1 MTKDHLELALKA
13 GNLAR
18 NYEKANTGCAQSTVA
33 GILDALEI
41 SGDEVFK
48 SASGL
53 ADGLGLSGNCTCGA
67 LMGGA
72 LVISFLF
79 GRERKDFSDPLA
91 GMKAYELSKV
101 LHDEFMEKYKTC
113 RCNDIQES
121 LMGRHFNLWD
131 DGEFEKAIE
140 ADMLTHCSKLVGSV
154 AEMTMKLIMKEKGEG

>member
-101 LHDEFMEKYKTC
+101 LHDEFME
-113 RCNDIQES
+113 NIN
-121 LMGRHFNLWD
+121 M
-131 DGEFEKAIE
+131 
-140 ADMLTHCSKLVGSV
+140 
-154 AEMTMKLIMKEKGEG
+154 